1 MPDLPQLLV
10 FMAAGWLLN
19 LTPGPDVLYII
30 SSSLKQGV
38 RAGMVAA
45 LGIVSGCMVHVVAAA
60 VGLSALM
67 STSALAF
74 NLLKWCG
81 AAYLLY
87 IGARALLSRGT
98 SMPLNAA
105 GSQQASAQS
114 IDLWSVYRRGF
125 LTNVLNPKVALFFL
139 AFVPQFIAHDTAHKA
154 WVFLALGVI
163 FNVNSLPINFG
174 YAWLA
179 AWATRR
185 SNLVQ
190 RGMRWLDRVAGCL
203 FIGFGIR
210 LALTD
215 NPVSP

>member
-10 FMAAGWLLN
+10 FIVAGWLLN

-30 SSSLKQGV
+30 TSSLKQGV

-67 STSALAF
+67 STSTLAF

-87 IGARALLSRGT
+87 IGVRALLSSGASVPLAGAGT
-98 SMPLNAA
+98 
-105 GSQQASAQS
+105 QQATPESV
-114 IDLWSVYRRGF
+114 DLWSVYRRGF

-179 AWATRR
+179 DWATRR

-215 NPVSP
+215 NPSST

>member
-1 MPDLPQLLV
+1 MPDLPQLMV
-10 FMAAGWLLN
+10 FIVAGWLLN

-87 IGARALLSRGT
+87 IGFRALTSRG
-98 SMPLNAA
+98 SALPLSATAHTRSGAA
-105 GSQQASAQS
+105 KL
-114 IDLWSVYRRGF
+114 DLWGVYRRGF
-125 LTNVLNPKVALFFL
+125 FTNVLNPKVALFFL
-139 AFVPQFIAHDTAHKA
+139 AFVPQFIAQDTLHKA
-154 WVFLALGVI
+154 WVFLSLGVI

-185 SNLVQ
+185 SRLVQ
-190 RGMRWLDRVAGCL
+190 RGMHWLDRAAGCL

-215 NPVSP
+215 NPSST